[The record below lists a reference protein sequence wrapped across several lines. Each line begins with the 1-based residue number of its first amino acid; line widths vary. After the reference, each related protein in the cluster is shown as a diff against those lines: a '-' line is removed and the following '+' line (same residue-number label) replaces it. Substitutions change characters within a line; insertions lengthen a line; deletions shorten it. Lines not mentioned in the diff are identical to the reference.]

1 MNGPGHDLP
10 VLVTIRFSHYCEKAR
25 WALSRANLSFH
36 EDFHAPLFHVRPVR
50 RAGGHRTTPVLRMGD
65 RTLADST
72 DILHFADENGARL
85 FPSAVADPAA
95 RAEVER
101 TEAHFDERLGPAV
114 RRWIYFH
121 LFQLPSP
128 YVVEL
133 FRSAAPPGEQAWVR
147 PLFPLV
153 RLGMKWSLKIDAAGA
168 ERSRCALDEV
178 LAKVEARL
186 ATGARYLVGDAFTAA
201 DLTFAALYA
210 PLVGPPEYGAPL
222 PGFAT
227 LPEPFA
233 SLRDA
238 AIARPAGQFALRL
251 YRDHRAERLA
261 PPPRVPA
268 ST

>member
-1 MNGPGHDLP
+1 VAGPADAHDTP
-10 VLVTIRFSHYCEKAR
+10 VLVTIRFSHFCEKAR
-25 WALSRANLSFH
+25 WALSRAGVPFR

-50 RAGGHRTTPVLRMGD
+50 RAGGQRTTPVLRMGD

-72 DILHFADENGARL
+72 DILHFADERGARL
-85 FPSAVADPAA
+85 FPSAAVDPTA
-95 RAEVER
+95 RAEVDRLENL
-101 TEAHFDERLGPAV
+101 FDERLGPAV
-114 RRWIYFH
+114 RRWVYFH
-121 LFQLPSP
+121 LFQLPAP
-128 YVVEL
+128 FVVDL

-153 RLGMKWSLKIDAAGA
+153 RFGMKKGLKIDAAGA
-168 ERSRCALDEV
+168 ERSRRALDEV
-178 LAKVEARL
+178 LTQVEARL

-210 PLVGPPEYGAPL
+210 PLVGPPAYGAPL

-238 AIARPAGQFALRL
+238 AIAGPAGQFALRL
-251 YRDHRAERLA
+251 YRDHRAERLSPTA
-261 PPPRVPA
+261 
-268 ST
+268 